1 MNKQIISSVMLEV
14 GEIEAKVGNYNG
26 GATWLL
32 IRPAGELQGFALH
45 ATPQQLLVI
54 HASLDK
60 WKKDLDIS
68 SETMFEVSKRPRN
81 PVSYYT
87 VS

>member
-54 HASLDK
+54 YASLDE
-60 WKKDLDIS
+60 WKKNLDVPN
-68 SETMFEVSKRPRN
+68 ETMFEVSKRPRN
-81 PVSYYT
+81 QVSYFT
-87 VS
+87 TT